1 MTLHSRFDAAF
12 ASCPLVAILRGV
24 RPDEVVAVA
33 EVLFDRGFRLIEVP
47 LNSPSPFDSIDR
59 LVKAFRGRA
68 MIGAGTVTAR
78 AEVEELAR
86 IGAEMVISPHT
97 DLDVIKAT
105 VQEGLISLPGVLSPS
120 EAFSALAAGAHA
132 LKLFPMEIIG
142 ANGVKALTAV
152 LPKATR
158 LIGVGGISADNIPA
172 LRAAGCAGFG
182 LGSTLYKPGASLEQ
196 IDASAERIKEVWSRT
211 TSERSA

>member
-1 MTLHSRFDAAF
+1 MNLHEHFDAAF
-12 ASCPLVAILRGV
+12 NACPLVAILRGV
-24 RPDEVVAVA
+24 HPDEVVAVA
-33 EVLFDRGFRLIEVP
+33 GVLFDRGFRLIEVP
-47 LNSPSPFDSIDR
+47 LNSPSPFDSIAH

-68 MIGAGTVTAR
+68 MIGAGTVTAQ

-97 DLDVIKAT
+97 NLDVVNATIKA
-105 VQEGLISLPGVLSPS
+105 GLISLPGVLSPS

-152 LPKATR
+152 LPKGTR

-172 LRAAGCAGFG
+172 FRAAGCAGFG
-182 LGSTLYKPGASLEQ
+182 LGSTLYKPGMSLEQ
-196 IDASAERIKEVWSRT
+196 IDASAQRIMDGWRKNASV
-211 TSERSA
+211 